1 MHRKL
6 IGAIVLIL
14 AACLA
19 AHFYPEWEK
28 VRFDASLPEP
38 PAVEEQQVAD
48 EVADDV
54 TDDTAGG
61 HWHDD
66 EWHAEPHNAVDVIAS
81 PQESAQDEGNL
92 IPIDFTETAASTT
105 YQLPA
110 GLSREQQ
117 RQIWGAEKKWQR
129 EVWQPALDEYLRLTE
144 KPATFFSSV
153 DEDFIRKLNNM
164 SDEEQAE
171 LAEKVMAPHKKSIA
185 AYKRLQ
191 AIERNKPDF
200 TAEVMGGK

>member
-1 MHRKL
+1 M
-6 IGAIVLIL
+6 IVLIL
-14 AACLA
+14 AVCLA
-19 AHFYPEWEK
+19 AHFYAEWEK
-28 VRFDASLPEP
+28 MRFDASPPEP
-38 PAVEEQQVAD
+38 PAPTQVQ
-48 EVADDV
+48 
-54 TDDTAGG
+54 AGTEAG
-61 HWHDD
+61 HWQGD
-66 EWHAEPHNAVDVIAS
+66 EWYAEPHNAVDAIAS

-117 RQIWGAEKKWQR
+117 RQIWEAEKKWDR
-129 EVWQPALDEYLRLTE
+129 EVLMPAIDEYLRLTE
-144 KPATFFSSV
+144 KPATFFSSI

-164 SDEEQAE
+164 SDEERAE

-185 AYKRLQ
+185 AYKRLR

-200 TAEVMGGK
+200 VTEVLGGE